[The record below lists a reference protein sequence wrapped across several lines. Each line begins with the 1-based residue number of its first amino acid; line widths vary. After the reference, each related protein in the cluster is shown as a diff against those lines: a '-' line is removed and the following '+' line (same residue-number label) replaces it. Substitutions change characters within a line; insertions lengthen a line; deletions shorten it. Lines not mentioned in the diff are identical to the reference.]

1 MVCVS
6 RLLLLCDNIAQAYD
20 EEQEENIET
29 IELGDSSLIDI
40 YIQLVQFN
48 IHIYI
53 VNINK
58 QQYL

>member
-40 YIQLVQFN
+40 DWYIQLVQFN

-53 VNINK
+53 YCK
-58 QQYL
+58 YK